1 MLSRKPLTLTK
12 INSMTRLSF
21 LRLVSFFF
29 VLCFFTAVNAQSLT
43 VRQIMAEPSIA
54 GQRVEGEKLSPDGT
68 KVVFLWNAEGKPRRD
83 LYIVSTTGGTPEKI
97 LSPDQLPAPQRP
109 AEKPDPL
116 GYGVVIRDQFVRD
129 RENQLGNFEWSPDSS
144 RLIFTFGGDIYVLS
158 LIDVGDQP
166 SIRSRLDNLRSAIN
180 RESDFIPVLIANL
193 QSAGVQEPEL
203 FQRATETRNRWSDQA
218 VQASTSLDKLMSA
231 QRELSESIK
240 DLFGLESNYRLLRNL
255 DPFQNLKVEHMGIAN
270 RIDVYRADFLEVRKG
285 LGHRVKRITKTQSPE
300 FGARFLDNDRILY
313 SHSGNAFVLNLADAT
328 LTQVTREADPQRFIS
343 VGNVATSKD
352 GRMAAYVVSDG
363 SKQRQLVV
371 PNFLPEFVTG
381 GGPRRGWS
389 EQKLMF
395 MPTDG
400 SRDTPHEIML
410 PKPEGV
416 SSFRRMVW
424 AADNRSLIVDRL
436 DKDTKRRQLFYI
448 YNVGSKDEKIILIT
462 EETDDKWQA
471 PKSAIFEPNPKNPA
485 QLFFASER
493 DGFNH
498 LYLATLEGSFTAE
511 TQSRGETQAETR
523 PVGSVSPT
531 EKEQNLTGSVPTP
544 SVSIEQLTNG
554 NWQVEWAKWNID
566 DEIALLS
573 TEAGYTE
580 RKLYSLNV
588 RSKARV
594 PFPMSETG
602 MIGTPQLN
610 EGPSDPVFIFELSG
624 WNRPGELFAQSARP
638 LTRDLRL
645 PIKLSNTTPQA
656 FGSFR
661 WTVPQFIEIASRDG
675 KKIPAKIYLPPGHD
689 PKKKY
694 PMAIFVHG
702 AGYLQNV
709 INGWNNYYREFMF
722 NDLLAKKGYVVLDI
736 DFRGSAGYGRE
747 WRTDVHDFLGGKDFD
762 DHIDSIDHMVK
773 NYGVDQSRIGVY
785 GGSYGGFMAGM
796 LVLRAPERI
805 AAAAALRSVFDWK
818 NYYAANPF
826 YTTQRLGFPDK
837 NPEAYKRSSP
847 IAYADKLQ
855 RPFLILHGMVD
866 DNVHVQDSVQMI
878 EQLIRLEKTQYFE
891 AMLYPS
897 ENHGFV
903 RPESW
908 ADEYERILAFFEKHL
923 AAK

>member
-1 MLSRKPLTLTK
+1 MTLTK
-12 INSMTRLSF
+12 INSMTRLPI

-83 LYIVSTTGGTPEKI
+83 LYIVSTAGGTPEKL
-97 LSPDQLPAPQRP
+97 LSPDQLPAQQRP

-144 RLIFTFGGDIYVLS
+144 RLVFTFGGDVYVMTVADS
-158 LIDVGDQP
+158 
-166 SIRSRLDNLRSAIN
+166 SI
-180 RESDFIPVLIANL
+180 
-193 QSAGVQEPEL
+193 
-203 FQRATETRNRWSDQA
+203 
-218 VQASTSLDKLMSA
+218 
-231 QRELSESIK
+231 
-240 DLFGLESNYRLLRNL
+240 
-255 DPFQNLKVEHMGIAN
+255 
-270 RIDVYRADFLEVRKG
+270 
-285 LGHRVKRITKTQSPE
+285 KRITKTQSPE

-313 SHSGNAFVLNLADAT
+313 SHSGNAFVLGLADAT

-343 VGNVATSKD
+343 VGNIATSKD

-363 SKQRQLVV
+363 SKLRQLVV

-381 GGPRRGWS
+381 GGPRRGWT

-400 SRDTPHEIML
+400 SRDAPHEIKL

-471 PKSAIFEPNPKNPA
+471 PLSAIFEPNPKNPA

-511 TQSRGETQAETR
+511 TQSRRESMAETR
-523 PVGSVSPT
+523 PVGSVPSG
-531 EKEQNLTGSVPTP
+531 EKEQIPTGSVPAP
-544 SVSIEQLTNG
+544 SVKIEQLTKG
-554 NWQVEWAKWNID
+554 NWQVEWARWNID

-588 RSKARV
+588 ASKNRV
-594 PFPMSETG
+594 PFPTREGG

-610 EGPSDPVFIFELSG
+610 EGPNDPVFIFEMSG

-656 FGSFR
+656 FGSMR
-661 WTVPQFIEIASRDG
+661 WTAPKFIEIPSRDG

-736 DFRGSAGYGRE
+736 DYRGSAGYGRE

-762 DHIDSIDHMVK
+762 DHIDSIDHMVR

-826 YTTQRLGFPDK
+826 YTAQRLGFPDK

-847 IAYADKLQ
+847 IAYADKLE